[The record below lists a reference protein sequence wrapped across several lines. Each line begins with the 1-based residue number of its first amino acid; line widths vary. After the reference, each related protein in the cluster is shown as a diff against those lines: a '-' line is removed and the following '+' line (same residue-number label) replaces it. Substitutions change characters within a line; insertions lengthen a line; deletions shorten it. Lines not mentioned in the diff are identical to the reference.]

1 MIEKYTYGNKTIELD
16 GETKQDRQ
24 RHLREILK
32 NLGWR
37 FEDFIQQEKSDYKK

>member
-1 MIEKYTYGNKTIELD
+1 MIEKYTHGNNTIELD

-32 NLGWR
+32 KLDWR

>member
-1 MIEKYTYGNKTIELD
+1 MIAKYIYDNNIIELD
-16 GETKQDRQ
+16 GDTKQDRQ

-37 FEDFIQQEKSDYKK
+37 FEDFIQQENPDNKK